1 MLSNFRRLSDYPI
14 EIQRMAKLKIGVLG
28 AGLIGRRH
36 IDTILACPDDA
47 VLVGVADPAIGPDR
61 FPQVKAPFFAT
72 PDELLDREKPD
83 AVVIATPNSLHAP
96 QGIDCARRGVHF
108 IVEKPVTESLE
119 SAAALLRAVRASG
132 VKTLTGH
139 HRRYL
144 PAVRR
149 ARQILSEGRI
159 GRLVGVSVIWATRK
173 PDAYF
178 DVAWRKEPGGGP
190 ILINLIHEIDLLRHL
205 GGEIASIAGQVSN
218 GVRGFAVE
226 DTSGAVI
233 RFASGALGTI
243 LCTDTGLSPWTIEQG
258 TAENPAFAYTAEN
271 AYRFIG
277 TEGSLELPNL
287 KLWSARDPQQIA
299 WDRPLASTPM
309 KVPEHDP
316 YIEQLRHFCRVIQEG
331 EAPLVSAEDGAR
343 TLAATLAVTEAG
355 RTQRPVELAAAF
367 RALG

>member
-1 MLSNFRRLSDYPI
+1 MTRL
-14 EIQRMAKLKIGVLG
+14 RIGVLG

-36 IDTILACPDDA
+36 VDTILACPEDA
-47 VLVGVADPAIGPDR
+47 ELVGVADPLVGADG
-61 FPQVKAPFFAT
+61 FPQVKAPFFKT
-72 PDELLDREKPD
+72 PEDLLDRTKPE
-83 AVVIATPNSLHAP
+83 AVVIATPNRLHAP
-96 QGIDCARRGVHF
+96 QGIDCARRGIHF
-108 IVEKPVTESLE
+108 IVEKPVTESIE

-144 PAVRR
+144 PTIRR
-149 ARQILSEGRI
+149 ARRILGEGRI

-173 PDAYF
+173 PDPYF
-178 DVAWRKEPGGGP
+178 DATWRKEPGGGP

-205 GGEIASIAGQVSN
+205 AGEIDSITGQVSN
-218 GVRGFAVE
+218 GVRGFPVE

-233 RFASGALGTI
+233 RFAGGTLGTI

-258 TAENPAFAYTAEN
+258 TAENPAFAFTAEN
-271 AYRFIG
+271 SYRFIG

-299 WDRPLASTPM
+299 WDKPLASTPI
-309 KVPEHDP
+309 KVPDSDP
-316 YIEQLRHFCRVIQEG
+316 YVEQLKHFRRVIRDG
-331 EAPLVSAEDGAR
+331 ETPLVSAEDGAR

-355 RTQRPVELAAAF
+355 RTQRPVELAAMF

>member
-1 MLSNFRRLSDYPI
+1 MTRL
-14 EIQRMAKLKIGVLG
+14 RIGVLG

-36 IDTILACPDDA
+36 IDTILACPEDA
-47 VLVGVADPAIGPDR
+47 ELVGIADPVVGADR
-61 FPQVKAPFFAT
+61 YPQVKAPFFAT
-72 PDELLDREKPD
+72 PAELLDRAKPE
-83 AVVIATPNSLHAP
+83 AVDIATPNNLLAL
-96 QGIDCARRGVHF
+96 QAIECARRRIHF

-144 PAVRR
+144 PAIRR
-149 ARQILSEGRI
+149 ARQILGEGRI

-173 PDAYF
+173 PDPYF
-178 DVAWRKEPGGGP
+178 DTAWRREPGGGP

-205 GGEIASIAGQVSN
+205 GGEIASITSQVSN
-218 GVRGFAVE
+218 GVRGFPVE

-233 RFASGALGTI
+233 RFADGALGTI

-271 AYRFIG
+271 SYRFIG

-287 KLWSARDPQQIA
+287 RLWSARDPRQAA
-299 WDRPLASTPM
+299 WDKPLASTPM
-309 KVPEHDP
+309 KVPDLDP
-316 YIEQLRHFCRVIQEG
+316 YIEQLRHFRRVIREG

-343 TLAATLAVTEAG
+343 TLAATLAVAEAG
-355 RTQRPVELAAAF
+355 RTQRPVDLAAAF
-367 RALG
+367 RALD

>member
-1 MLSNFRRLSDYPI
+1 MTRL
-14 EIQRMAKLKIGVLG
+14 RMAVLG

-36 IDTILACPDDA
+36 IDTILACPGEA
-47 VLVGVADPAIGPDR
+47 ELVGVADPVAQADS
-61 FPQVKAPFFAT
+61 FPQVKAPFFKTTEA
-72 PDELLDREKPD
+72 LLDRVKPE
-83 AVVIATPNSLHAP
+83 AVVIATPNRLHAP
-96 QGIDCARRGVHF
+96 QGIDCARRGIHF

-119 SAAALLRAVRASG
+119 SAADLLRAVRESG

-144 PAVRR
+144 PAIRH
-149 ARQILSEGRI
+149 ARQILNEGRI

-173 PDAYF
+173 PDRYF
-178 DVAWRKEPGGGP
+178 DASWRKEPGGGP

-205 GGEIASIAGQVSN
+205 AGEMNSITGQVSN

-233 RFASGALGTI
+233 RFAGGALGTI

-258 TAENPAFAYTAEN
+258 TAENPAFAFTAEN
-271 AYRFIG
+271 SYRFIG

-287 KLWSARDPQQIA
+287 KLWSARDPQHMA
-299 WDRPLASTPM
+299 WDKPLASTPI
-309 KVPEHDP
+309 KVADSDP
-316 YIEQLRHFCRVIQEG
+316 YVEQLKHFRRVIQEG
-331 EAPLVSAEDGAR
+331 EAPLISAEDGAR
-343 TLAATLAVTEAG
+343 TLAATLALTQAG
-355 RTQRPVELAAAF
+355 TTQRPVELAAAF